1 MLFTPHHVALH
12 CDLLDAVGPRG
23 SVRDVRWT
31 WIAGR
36 RFRGVRRL

>member
-1 MLFTPHHVALH
+1 MFLAPHQIADRCNQIEAIAPYADATP
-12 CDLLDAVGPRG
+12 
-23 SVRDVRWT
+23 VRWT

>member
-1 MLFTPHHVALH
+1 MLITPHQVALH
-12 CDLLDAVGPRG
+12 IDHLEGLARG
-23 SVRDVRWT
+23 TTSAGTRWT

>member
-1 MLFTPHHVALH
+1 MLITPHQVALH
-12 CDLLDAVGPRG
+12 CDHLEAYAPGATSP
-23 SVRDVRWT
+23 SVRWT